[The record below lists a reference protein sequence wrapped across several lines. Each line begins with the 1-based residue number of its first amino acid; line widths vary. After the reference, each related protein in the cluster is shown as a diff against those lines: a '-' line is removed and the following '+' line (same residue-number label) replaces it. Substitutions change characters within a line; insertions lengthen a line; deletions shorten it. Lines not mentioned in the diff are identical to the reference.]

1 MQPAGPKEQWEQR
14 YGADEY
20 FYGVDPN
27 DFLRDNA
34 RQIPAGQVL
43 CLADGEGRNSV
54 FIATQGYDVSSVDLA
69 DAGVAKAKLLAGS
82 MGVDVDAQVGDL
94 ANFDL
99 GTNKWQGIVSIFAHM
114 PPDIRRDL
122 HRRAVDALA
131 PGGVFVLEA
140 YTIDQIGRGTGGP
153 QVPELLMSAEVLREE
168 FATLEIIHLE
178 ERVRDVVE
186 GTGHSGEAAVVQFIG
201 RKR

>member
-1 MQPAGPKEQWEQR
+1 MQPAGPKDQWEQR
-14 YGADEY
+14 YGIDEY
-20 FYGVDPN
+20 FYGVEPN
-27 DFLRDNA
+27 DFLRDNVQ
-34 RQIPAGQVL
+34 QIPAGQVL

-54 FIATQGYDVSSVDLA
+54 FVATQGYDVSSVDLA
-69 DAGVAKAKLLAGS
+69 DAGVAKAKLLAAS
-82 MGVDVDAQVGDL
+82 MGVVVDAQVGDL

-99 GTNKWQGIVSIFAHM
+99 GTNKWQGMVSIFAHM
-114 PPDIRRDL
+114 PPHIRRDL

-153 QVPELLMSAEVLREE
+153 QVPELLMSAEGLREE
-168 FATLEIIHLE
+168 FATLEIVHLE

>member
-94 ANFDL
+94 AIFDL